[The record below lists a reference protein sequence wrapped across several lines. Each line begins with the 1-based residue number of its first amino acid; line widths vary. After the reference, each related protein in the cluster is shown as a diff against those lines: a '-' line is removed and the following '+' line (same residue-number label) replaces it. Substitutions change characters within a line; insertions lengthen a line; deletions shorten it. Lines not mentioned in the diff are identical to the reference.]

1 MKKIFLLFAL
11 LCGHALFCGAEELT
25 IDHLTRGVYSAKHIS
40 GVTPLADGESY
51 SQLSA
56 DGKQILCYSFRTGK
70 QTGVLFDPD
79 AIKQRIRIPRIDG
92 YIMSPD
98 EKHILLQT
106 DTRAIYRHSRTAN
119 YYIYNIKNKSLAP
132 LSENGAQEVPKWSPD
147 GNMVAFVRDGNL
159 FIIKLL
165 FNNSETQVTKDG
177 KFGEVL
183 NGKPDWVNEE
193 EFSLSRAFDFNADA
207 TMLAWVKY
215 DEREVPTFSFPLYK
229 GLAPVK
235 DEYAQYPGAYSYK
248 YPVAG
253 ATKKKRVIALYES
266 RTRQMVK
273 RAAPGGEGY
282 VIDHFDSTAVAHY
295 LAHIDSAFTASG
307 TPFPHTFFNDSY
319 EVYGANW
326 TPNLLT
332 EFENMHG
339 YKLQDKFPEF
349 LDGDAIVVSDYRET
363 LGEMLLH
370 NFTKQWTA
378 WAHKHGAITRNQAH
392 GSPANLIDCYAAVD
406 IPEIEGFGLTDFGI
420 KGLRKDP
427 GKTRPNFS
435 DLSMLKYAPSAAHIT
450 GKKYTSSETFTW
462 LTEHFRTSLSQMK
475 PDMDLMFCAGV
486 NHMFFHGT
494 AYSPKNDPWPGWKF
508 YASID
513 MSPTNSIWRDA
524 PELMKYI
531 THCQTYLQW
540 GQPDND
546 FLVYLPVRDMWR
558 TNTKKWLMMFDIHS
572 MAKKAP
578 EFIQCILDID
588 KAGFDCDYISDQYL
602 RSCTYKNGMIETA
615 AGTRYKALVIPG
627 NNIMPS
633 DVIQHISQLKAQGA
647 KIIKGDNT
655 EAMAKAANPEMMRK
669 LYGLK
674 LIRRNNKYGHHYF
687 IANLTDHDIKAQVPI
702 ATGENAA
709 LWYNPMNGSYH
720 AAVINERGEL
730 AINLKSGESRILL
743 SAQKES
749 APWLQ
754 DKKLRLAK
762 TEPQTIDKGENID
775 LTANTWKLSF
785 TEEAPKVEET
795 FSLQGLKT
803 WESLSD
809 KAQVTMGTGVY
820 ETTFKLSKEQA
831 KKQWSIDL
839 GDVRESARVYINGH
853 YIGCAW
859 AVPYILHC
867 KDALSKGK
875 NTIRIEVTNLPAN
888 RIAALDREGVKWRKM
903 KEINVVDINYK
914 KTTYDKWEP
923 VPSGL
928 NSTVKLVEVK

>member
-1 MKKIFLLFAL
+1 MGSAVDKENLGWNLDQYAKAGI
-11 LCGHALFCGAEELT
+11 GAVE
-25 IDHLTRGVYSAKHIS
+25 I
-40 GVTPLADGESY
+40 TPLYGVQGNDKNDIPY
-51 SQLSA
+51 LSPRWMEMLRFVEKKDKELGIETDMA
-56 DGKQILCYSFRTGK
+56 TG
-70 QTGVLFDPD
+70 TGWPFGGPWV
-79 AIKQRIRIPRIDG
+79 
-92 YIMSPD
+92 
-98 EKHILLQT
+98 
-106 DTRAIYRHSRTAN
+106 
-119 YYIYNIKNKSLAP
+119 P
-132 LSENGAQEVPKWSPD
+132 LSEAACKAV
-147 GNMVAFVRDGNL
+147 FVDTIVDVKKKLMDINFTLPEKERDFAKL
-159 FIIKLL
+159 KVIK
-165 FNNSETQVTKDG
+165 
-177 KFGEVL
+177 
-183 NGKPDWVNEE
+183 
-193 EFSLSRAFDFNADA
+193 A
-207 TMLAWVKY
+207 
-215 DEREVPTFSFPLYK
+215 
-229 GLAPVK
+229 
-235 DEYAQYPGAYSYK
+235 

-674 LIRRNNKYGHHYF
+674 LIRRSNKYGHHYF

-720 AAVINERGEL
+720 AAVINDRGEL

-754 DKKLRLAK
+754 DKKLRMAK
-762 TEPQTIDKGENID
+762 TEPQTIDKGESID

>member
-1 MKKIFLLFAL
+1 MIRQQRKRLIATCLTCAL
-11 LCGHALFCGAEELT
+11 LTAVSAQAQFLPSPTQEAKPGIRWWWMGSAVDKENLGWNLDQYAKAGIGAVE
-25 IDHLTRGVYSAKHIS
+25 I
-40 GVTPLADGESY
+40 TPLYGVQGNDKNDIPY
-51 SQLSA
+51 LSPRWMEMLRFVEKKDKELGIETDMA
-56 DGKQILCYSFRTGK
+56 TG
-70 QTGVLFDPD
+70 TGWPFGGPWV
-79 AIKQRIRIPRIDG
+79 
-92 YIMSPD
+92 
-98 EKHILLQT
+98 
-106 DTRAIYRHSRTAN
+106 
-119 YYIYNIKNKSLAP
+119 P
-132 LSENGAQEVPKWSPD
+132 LSEAACKAV
-147 GNMVAFVRDGNL
+147 FVDTIVDVKKKLMDINFTLPEKERNFAKL
-159 FIIKLL
+159 KVIK
-165 FNNSETQVTKDG
+165 
-177 KFGEVL
+177 
-183 NGKPDWVNEE
+183 
-193 EFSLSRAFDFNADA
+193 A
-207 TMLAWVKY
+207 
-215 DEREVPTFSFPLYK
+215 
-229 GLAPVK
+229 
-235 DEYAQYPGAYSYK
+235 

-253 ATKKKRVIALYES
+253 TTKKKRVIALYES

-326 TPNLLT
+326 TPTLLT

-494 AYSPKNDPWPGWKF
+494 AYSPKNDSWPGWKF

-578 EFIQCILDID
+578 EFIKCILDID

-730 AINLKSGESRILL
+730 DINLKSGESRILL

-754 DKKLRLAK
+754 DKKLCLAK
-762 TEPQTIDKGENID
+762 TEPQTIDKGESID

-928 NSTVKLVEVK
+928 NSTVKLVEVKTDIN

>member
-1 MKKIFLLFAL
+1 MGSAVDKENLGWNLDQYAKAGI
-11 LCGHALFCGAEELT
+11 GAVE
-25 IDHLTRGVYSAKHIS
+25 I
-40 GVTPLADGESY
+40 TPLYGVQGNDKNDIPY
-51 SQLSA
+51 LSPRWMEMLRFVEKKDKELGIETDMA
-56 DGKQILCYSFRTGK
+56 TG
-70 QTGVLFDPD
+70 TGWPFGGPWV
-79 AIKQRIRIPRIDG
+79 
-92 YIMSPD
+92 
-98 EKHILLQT
+98 
-106 DTRAIYRHSRTAN
+106 
-119 YYIYNIKNKSLAP
+119 P
-132 LSENGAQEVPKWSPD
+132 LSEAACKAV
-147 GNMVAFVRDGNL
+147 FVDTIVDVKKKLMDINFTLPEKERNFAKL
-159 FIIKLL
+159 KVIK
-165 FNNSETQVTKDG
+165 
-177 KFGEVL
+177 
-183 NGKPDWVNEE
+183 
-193 EFSLSRAFDFNADA
+193 A
-207 TMLAWVKY
+207 
-215 DEREVPTFSFPLYK
+215 
-229 GLAPVK
+229 
-235 DEYAQYPGAYSYK
+235 

-326 TPNLLT
+326 TPTLLT

-674 LIRRNNKYGHHYF
+674 LIRRSNKYGHHYF

-720 AAVINERGEL
+720 AAVINDRGEL

-762 TEPQTIDKGENID
+762 TEPQTIDKGESID

>member
-1 MKKIFLLFAL
+1 MIRQQRKRLFATCLTCAL
-11 LCGHALFCGAEELT
+11 LTAVSAQAQFLPSPTQEAKPGIRWWWMGSAVDKENLGWNLDQYAKAGIGAVE
-25 IDHLTRGVYSAKHIS
+25 I
-40 GVTPLADGESY
+40 TPLYGVQGNDKNDIPY
-51 SQLSA
+51 LSPRWMEMLRFVEKKDKELGIETDMA
-56 DGKQILCYSFRTGK
+56 TG
-70 QTGVLFDPD
+70 TGWPFGGPWV
-79 AIKQRIRIPRIDG
+79 
-92 YIMSPD
+92 
-98 EKHILLQT
+98 
-106 DTRAIYRHSRTAN
+106 
-119 YYIYNIKNKSLAP
+119 P
-132 LSENGAQEVPKWSPD
+132 LSEAACKAV
-147 GNMVAFVRDGNL
+147 FVDTIVDVKKKLMDINFTLPEKERNFAKL
-159 FIIKLL
+159 KVIK
-165 FNNSETQVTKDG
+165 
-177 KFGEVL
+177 
-183 NGKPDWVNEE
+183 
-193 EFSLSRAFDFNADA
+193 A
-207 TMLAWVKY
+207 
-215 DEREVPTFSFPLYK
+215 
-229 GLAPVK
+229 
-235 DEYAQYPGAYSYK
+235 

-578 EFIQCILDID
+578 EFIKCILDID

-674 LIRRNNKYGHHYF
+674 LIRRSNKYGHHYF

-709 LWYNPMNGSYH
+709 LWYNPMNESYH

-754 DKKLRLAK
+754 DKKLRMAK
-762 TEPQTIDKGENID
+762 TEPQTIDKGESID

>member
-1 MKKIFLLFAL
+1 MIRQQRKRLIATCLTTAL
-11 LCGHALFCGAEELT
+11 LTAVSAQAQFLPSPTQEAKPGIRWWWMGSAVDKENLGWNLDQYAKAGIGAVE
-25 IDHLTRGVYSAKHIS
+25 I
-40 GVTPLADGESY
+40 TPLYGVQGNDKNDIPY
-51 SQLSA
+51 LSPRWMEMLRFVEKKDKELGIETDMA
-56 DGKQILCYSFRTGK
+56 TG
-70 QTGVLFDPD
+70 TGWPFGGPWV
-79 AIKQRIRIPRIDG
+79 
-92 YIMSPD
+92 
-98 EKHILLQT
+98 
-106 DTRAIYRHSRTAN
+106 
-119 YYIYNIKNKSLAP
+119 P
-132 LSENGAQEVPKWSPD
+132 LSEAACKAV
-147 GNMVAFVRDGNL
+147 FVDTIVDVKKKLMDINFALPEKERNFAKL
-159 FIIKLL
+159 KVIK
-165 FNNSETQVTKDG
+165 
-177 KFGEVL
+177 
-183 NGKPDWVNEE
+183 
-193 EFSLSRAFDFNADA
+193 A
-207 TMLAWVKY
+207 
-215 DEREVPTFSFPLYK
+215 
-229 GLAPVK
+229 
-235 DEYAQYPGAYSYK
+235 

-307 TPFPHTFFNDSY
+307 TSFPHTFFNDSY

-326 TPNLLT
+326 TPTLLT

-427 GKTRPNFS
+427 GKTRRNFS

-578 EFIQCILDID
+578 EFIKCILDID

-674 LIRRNNKYGHHYF
+674 LIRRSNKYGHHYF

-720 AAVINERGEL
+720 AAVINEHGEL
-730 AINLKSGESRILL
+730 DINLKSGESRILL

-762 TEPQTIDKGENID
+762 TEPQTIDKGESID

-809 KAQVTMGTGVY
+809 KAQVTMGTGIY

-839 GDVRESARVYINGH
+839 GDVRESAHVYINGH

>member
-1 MKKIFLLFAL
+1 MIRQQRKRLIATCLTCAL
-11 LCGHALFCGAEELT
+11 LTAVSAQAQFLPSPTPEAKPGIRWWWMGSAVDKENLGWNLDQYAKAGIGAVE
-25 IDHLTRGVYSAKHIS
+25 I
-40 GVTPLADGESY
+40 TPLYGVQGNDKNDIPY
-51 SQLSA
+51 LSPRWMEMLRFVEKKDKELGIETDMA
-56 DGKQILCYSFRTGK
+56 TG
-70 QTGVLFDPD
+70 TGWPFGGPWV
-79 AIKQRIRIPRIDG
+79 
-92 YIMSPD
+92 
-98 EKHILLQT
+98 
-106 DTRAIYRHSRTAN
+106 
-119 YYIYNIKNKSLAP
+119 P
-132 LSENGAQEVPKWSPD
+132 LSEAACKAV
-147 GNMVAFVRDGNL
+147 FVDTIVGVKKKLMDINFTLPEKERNFAKL
-159 FIIKLL
+159 KVIK
-165 FNNSETQVTKDG
+165 
-177 KFGEVL
+177 
-183 NGKPDWVNEE
+183 
-193 EFSLSRAFDFNADA
+193 A
-207 TMLAWVKY
+207 
-215 DEREVPTFSFPLYK
+215 
-229 GLAPVK
+229 
-235 DEYAQYPGAYSYK
+235 

-326 TPNLLT
+326 TPTLLT

-578 EFIQCILDID
+578 EFIKCILDID

-720 AAVINERGEL
+720 AAVINDHGEL
-730 AINLKSGESRILL
+730 DINLKSGESRILL

-754 DKKLRLAK
+754 NKKLRLAK
-762 TEPQTIDKGENID
+762 TEPQTIDKGASID

-928 NSTVKLVEVK
+928 NSTVKLVEVKTDIN

>member
-1 MKKIFLLFAL
+1 MGSAVDKENLGWNLDQYAKAGI
-11 LCGHALFCGAEELT
+11 GAVE
-25 IDHLTRGVYSAKHIS
+25 I
-40 GVTPLADGESY
+40 TPLYGVQGNDKNDIPY
-51 SQLSA
+51 LSPRWMEMLRFVEKKDKELGIETDMA
-56 DGKQILCYSFRTGK
+56 TG
-70 QTGVLFDPD
+70 TGWPFGGPWV
-79 AIKQRIRIPRIDG
+79 
-92 YIMSPD
+92 
-98 EKHILLQT
+98 
-106 DTRAIYRHSRTAN
+106 
-119 YYIYNIKNKSLAP
+119 P
-132 LSENGAQEVPKWSPD
+132 LSEAACKAV
-147 GNMVAFVRDGNL
+147 FVDTIVDVKKKLMDINFTLPEKERNFAKL
-159 FIIKLL
+159 KVIK
-165 FNNSETQVTKDG
+165 
-177 KFGEVL
+177 
-183 NGKPDWVNEE
+183 
-193 EFSLSRAFDFNADA
+193 A
-207 TMLAWVKY
+207 
-215 DEREVPTFSFPLYK
+215 
-229 GLAPVK
+229 
-235 DEYAQYPGAYSYK
+235 

-295 LAHIDSAFTASG
+295 LAHIDSAFTASE

-674 LIRRNNKYGHHYF
+674 LIRRSNKYGHHYF

-720 AAVINERGEL
+720 AAVINDRGEL

-754 DKKLRLAK
+754 DKKLRIAT
-762 TEPQTIDKGENID
+762 TEPQTIDKGESID

>member
-1 MKKIFLLFAL
+1 MGSAVDKENLGWNLDQYAKAGI
-11 LCGHALFCGAEELT
+11 GAVE
-25 IDHLTRGVYSAKHIS
+25 I
-40 GVTPLADGESY
+40 TPLYGVQGNDKNDIPY
-51 SQLSA
+51 LSPRWMEMLRFVEKKDKELGIETDMA
-56 DGKQILCYSFRTGK
+56 TG
-70 QTGVLFDPD
+70 TGWPFGGPWV
-79 AIKQRIRIPRIDG
+79 
-92 YIMSPD
+92 
-98 EKHILLQT
+98 
-106 DTRAIYRHSRTAN
+106 
-119 YYIYNIKNKSLAP
+119 P
-132 LSENGAQEVPKWSPD
+132 LSEAACKAV
-147 GNMVAFVRDGNL
+147 FVDTIVDVKKKLMDINFTLPEKERNFAKL
-159 FIIKLL
+159 KVIK
-165 FNNSETQVTKDG
+165 
-177 KFGEVL
+177 
-183 NGKPDWVNEE
+183 
-193 EFSLSRAFDFNADA
+193 A
-207 TMLAWVKY
+207 
-215 DEREVPTFSFPLYK
+215 
-229 GLAPVK
+229 
-235 DEYAQYPGAYSYK
+235 

-326 TPNLLT
+326 TPTLLT

-578 EFIQCILDID
+578 EFIKCILDID

-674 LIRRNNKYGHHYF
+674 LIRRSNKYGHHYF

-720 AAVINERGEL
+720 AAVINDRGEL

-754 DKKLRLAK
+754 DKKLRMAK
-762 TEPQTIDKGENID
+762 TEPQTIDKGESID